1 MEASMMVPALLF
13 VATLAVP
20 GYDVPNGQNGPA
32 TPAAP
37 AVSAPATDTEQ
48 TRLQQ
53 LEGSRRDTG
62 DRPHTVGFGG
72 QLAVSNRGA
81 GAGVRYFFFERLG
94 LNMDVL
100 WVRHG
105 SRFTSSATPQGST
118 FAALPSFL
126 FLLKKPDPSA
136 DVDVVPYVG
145 GGLSYVSASRST
157 PTTAGATSTL
167 VRRRGNGGQ
176 VFGGIEM
183 TFSDADWMTISAEG
197 IYYKLPIN
205 YVNANVVGGFNYLL
219 AFHFYLR

>member
-1 MEASMMVPALLF
+1 MMVPALLF

-20 GYDVPNGQNGPA
+20 GHDVPNGQNGPA
-32 TPAAP
+32 APPAP
-37 AVSAPATDTEQ
+37 AVSAPAVDTEQ
-48 TRLQQ
+48 TRLRQ
-53 LEGSRRDTG
+53 LEGGRETG
-62 DRPHTVGFGG
+62 ERPHTLGFGG

-81 GAGVRYFFFERLG
+81 GAGVRYFFFDRLG

-105 SRFTSSATPQGST
+105 SQYTSSTTPRGST
-118 FAALPSFL
+118 FAALPSVL
-126 FLLKKPDPSA
+126 FLLKKPNPSA
-136 DVDVVPYVG
+136 GVDVVPYVG

-157 PTTAGATSTL
+157 PTTAGASSTV
-167 VRRRGNGGQ
+167 VRRSGQGGQ

-197 IYYKLPIN
+197 IYYKLPVS
-205 YVNANVVGGFNYLL
+205 YVNANIVGGFNYLL